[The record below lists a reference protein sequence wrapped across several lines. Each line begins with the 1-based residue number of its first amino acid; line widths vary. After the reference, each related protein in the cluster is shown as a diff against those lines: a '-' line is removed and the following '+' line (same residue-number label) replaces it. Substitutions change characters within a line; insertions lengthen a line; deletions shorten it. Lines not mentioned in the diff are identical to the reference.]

1 MFKLFRVVKT
11 PTLELWNK
19 LRFSTVSSK
28 RQRIIALDILRGLF
42 LVTLI
47 VNHMPWAPS
56 LYSFVTGRS
65 ELFASA
71 AEGFFVVSGVLVG
84 YIYGQ
89 KIIGSPRETF
99 KRIWKRAFILYLL
112 SVGGTLLYTLIAIGL
127 PTNLVG
133 IEPWSG
139 TIQSYLLNTF
149 TLRYSYG
156 WTDFLNRYAVFMLAA
171 PFALWLVSRRKTW
184 VVVTLSILI
193 WLVLGS
199 NVYVS
204 PFASWQL
211 IFMLGLV
218 LGYYL
223 PEIEGRTLKLP
234 EAKRMGAYRIIIMV
248 AIITYLF
255 SIAWSVVTP
264 FIITYLSSLLPDTTI
279 VLLQAITAYREAIW
293 DPWFSKPALGGGR
306 LLFGTLWFVALYLL
320 IRVYE
325 NRIVF
330 WRLGRVVEY
339 LGKHSLFVYV
349 THGLVIVLVNVILAP
364 PLGYTNILLNTIV
377 VTLILW
383 FIYRLT
389 WHREIFDRFV
399 TRTRHRINREDF

>member
-19 LRFSTVSSK
+19 LRFSTISSK

-71 AEGFFVVSGVLVG
+71 AEGFFVVSGMLVG

-112 SVGGTLLYTLIAIGL
+112 SAGGTLLYTLLAIGL
-127 PTNLVG
+127 PVNLVG

-184 VVVTLSILI
+184 VVIATSVLV

-199 NVYVS
+199 NIYVS
-204 PFASWQL
+204 PFAAWQL

-218 LGYYL
+218 AGYYL

-234 EAKRMGAYRIIIMV
+234 EARRMGAYRIIIMV
-248 AIITYLF
+248 AIITYPF

-264 FIITYLSSLLPDTTI
+264 FIVTYLSSLLPDTTI
-279 VLLQAITAYREAIW
+279 LLLQAITTYRESIR
-293 DPWFSKPALGGGR
+293 DPWFSKPALGIGR
-306 LLFGTLWFVALYLL
+306 LVFGTLWFVALYLL

-325 NRIVF
+325 NRIVY
-330 WRLGRVVEY
+330 WRLGRMIEY

-349 THGLVIVLVNVILAP
+349 THGLVIVLVNTVLAP

-383 FIYRLT
+383 FIYRLA
-389 WHREIFDRFV
+389 WHRDIFDRFV
-399 TRTRHRINREDF
+399 THTRHRINREDF